1 MTRYLIDN
9 SVLQRLPLRKPV
21 RDAVGAI
28 LNAQHELCYC
38 ALSLDEFGYSTRS
51 ATEHAEAMRRI
62 RGSFLYLPSSP
73 ASDQI
78 AVDIRAAL
86 WQAGKARAAGVIDV
100 AVAAIAANAGA
111 VVLHYDSD
119 FDHIA
124 AAYPAFAAQW
134 VVPRGSVP

>member
-9 SVLQRLPLRKPV
+9 SVLQRLPLRQPV
-21 RDAVGAI
+21 RDAVAAI

-38 ALSLDEFGYSTRS
+38 ALTLDEFGYSTRS
-51 ATEHAEAMRRI
+51 PADHAQAMQRL

-73 ASDQI
+73 AADQTAI
-78 AVDIRAAL
+78 TIRTAL
-86 WQAGKARAAGVIDV
+86 WQAGTGRAAGVVDV
-100 AVAAIAANAGA
+100 AIAAIAVTAGA
-111 VVLHYDSD
+111 VVLHYDAD

-134 VVPRGSVP
+134 VVPRGTVP